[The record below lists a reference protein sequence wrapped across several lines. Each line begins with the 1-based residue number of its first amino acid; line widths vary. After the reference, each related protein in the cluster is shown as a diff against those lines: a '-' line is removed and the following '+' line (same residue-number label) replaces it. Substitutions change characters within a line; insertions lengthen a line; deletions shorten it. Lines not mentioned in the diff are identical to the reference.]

1 MASKDFWKWDDSP
14 AVHAHAR
21 LISREMGITI
31 DLPADYDPI
40 ADVML
45 LNEDW
50 FLPLVRQEIER
61 GIPLDVDLS

>member
-45 LNEDW
+45 LNEEDRKS
-50 FLPLVRQEIER
+50 V
-61 GIPLDVDLS
+61 V